1 MRNGER
7 IRCRQ
12 ALSPRERV
20 CLALNHRETDRVP
33 ITLVCGEPEAPARE
47 ALARHLGVDS
57 QEGVSRYLDQF
68 VDLTSIGPSFRG
80 WDPEYRGPALDR
92 SPAGYDDVW
101 GGRWEPVSYG
111 EGQHWEIAR
120 YPLAGVTDISDLD
133 RHRWPE
139 PDWWDWPAVGERIA
153 HARDRKDYALIM
165 SSGNLFE
172 RTWWMRGFER
182 SLYDMIES
190 PGIFHAIMERV
201 TDFYIEVTRRL
212 LELAD
217 GRIDLAFTA
226 DDIAGQNGLLISL
239 PMWEEH
245 IKPHHVRLN
254 RVIHEFGVK
263 VVYHSDGNVMDAVP
277 GLLDMGIDVLQAL
290 QFSARG
296 MDPAVL
302 KREYGDRLCF
312 QGGISV
318 QTTLPFGT
326 VEDVRREVRDRVRV
340 LGKGGGYILSPS
352 HTIMGGTPPEN
363 IVAMF
368 QTAASTPIRRA

>member
-1 MRNGER
+1 MTT
-7 IRCRQ
+7 
-12 ALSPRERV
+12 LSPRARV
-20 CLALNHRETDRVP
+20 LLALDHQETDRVP
-33 ITLVCGEPEAPARE
+33 ITLVCGEPESPARD
-47 ALARHLGVDS
+47 ALARHLGVNS
-57 QEGVSRYLDQF
+57 QEGVNRYLDQF
-68 VDLTSIGPSFRG
+68 VDLISVGPNFRG

-92 SPAGYDDVW
+92 SPAGYEDVW
-101 GGRWEPVSYG
+101 GGRSEPISYG
-111 EGQHWEIAR
+111 EGLHWEIAR
-120 YPLAGVTDISDLD
+120 YPLAGVEDVSDLD

-190 PGIFHAIMERV
+190 RDIFHAIMERV
-201 TDFYIEVTRRL
+201 TDFYIEVTRRM

-239 PMWEEH
+239 PMWEQH
-245 IKPHHVRLN
+245 IKPYHVRLN
-254 RVIHEFGVK
+254 RLIHEFGVK

-318 QTTLPFGT
+318 QTTLPFGS
-326 VEDVRREVRDRVRV
+326 VEDVREEVRARIRV

-368 QTAASTPIRRA
+368 ETAAACAAAEA

>member
-1 MRNGER
+1 MT
-7 IRCRQ
+7 
-12 ALSPRERV
+12 ALSPRARV
-20 CLALNHRETDRVP
+20 LLALDHHETDRVP
-33 ITLVCGEPEAPARE
+33 ITLICGEPEAPARE
-47 ALARHLGVDS
+47 ALARHLGVDPH
-57 QEGVSRYLDQF
+57 EGVNRYLDQF
-68 VDLTSIGPSFRG
+68 ADLISVGPGFRG
-80 WDPEYRGPALDR
+80 WDPEYRGPTLDR
-92 SPAGYDDVW
+92 SPAGYDNVW
-101 GGRWEPVSYG
+101 GGRSEPISYG
-111 EGQHWEIAR
+111 EGVHWEIAR
-120 YPLAGVTDISDLD
+120 YPLAGVEDVSDLD

-190 PGIFHAIMERV
+190 PDIFHAIMERV
-201 TDFYIEVTRRL
+201 TDFYIEVTRRM

-226 DDIAGQNGLLISL
+226 DDIAGQDGLLISL

-245 IKPHHVRLN
+245 IKPYHVRLN
-254 RVIHEFGVK
+254 RVIHEYGVK

-296 MDPAVL
+296 MDAAVL
-302 KREYGDRLCF
+302 KERYGDRLCF

-318 QTTLPFGT
+318 QTTLPFGS
-326 VEDVRREVRDRVRV
+326 VEDVREEVRARIRV

-368 QTAASTPIRRA
+368 ETAAACPTAEG